1 MAKGYWVS
9 FYEKVIDPNKL
20 AAYAK
25 LAGPAV
31 EKAGGKFIVRG
42 GETVAKEGME
52 ANRTVIVEYASL
64 GAAKAA
70 YESADYQAALKE
82 LKGGVIRHFRIIEGV

>member
-9 FYEKVIDPNKL
+9 FYEKIIDENKL

-31 EKAGGKFIVRG
+31 QSAGGTFIVRG
-42 GETVAKEGME
+42 GETVAKEGMD

-64 GAAKAA
+64 DAAKAA
-70 YESADYQAALKE
+70 YDSADYQAALKE
-82 LKGGVIRHFRIIEGV
+82 LDGGVLRHFRIIEGA

>member
-9 FYEKVIDPNKL
+9 FYEKIIDENKL

-31 EKAGGKFIVRG
+31 QKAGGSFIVRG
-42 GETVAKEGME
+42 GETVAKEGMA
-52 ANRTVIVEYASL
+52 ANRTVIVEYPSL
-64 GAAKAA
+64 QAAKAA
-70 YESADYQAALKE
+70 YDSADYKTALKQ
-82 LKGGVIRHFRIIEGV
+82 LDGGVVRHFRIIEGA

>member
-9 FYEKVIDPNKL
+9 FYEKIIDENKL

-31 EKAGGKFIVRG
+31 QKAGGAFIVRG
-42 GETVAKEGME
+42 GETVAKEGMA
-52 ANRTVIVEYASL
+52 ANRTVIVEYPSL
-64 GAAKAA
+64 QAAKAA
-70 YESADYQAALKE
+70 YDSADYQAALKKLE
-82 LKGGVIRHFRIIEGV
+82 GGVIRHFRIIEGA

>member
-9 FYEKVIDPNKL
+9 FYEKIIDENKL

-31 EKAGGKFIVRG
+31 QKAGGAFIVRG
-42 GETVAKEGME
+42 GETVAKEGMA
-52 ANRTVIVEYASL
+52 ANRTVIVEYPSL
-64 GAAKAA
+64 QAAKAA
-70 YESADYQAALKE
+70 YDSADYQTALKQLE
-82 LKGGVIRHFRIIEGV
+82 GGVLRHFRIIEGA